1 MPEHSPLED
10 FLAGV
15 GQRFKNAQAGHSKRL
30 KGRSLQ
36 EIFESGPGAG
46 FGAGT
51 VGSVRGLA
59 PGLGITLGG
68 RQVTKG
74 GLGQIDKTAITSK
87 KSNLNR
93 SASISEE
100 GFRRNVGG
108 KRPPDAELEALA
120 LRKQVT
126 AKANKSALK
135 SRTRIFEI
143 TKKLDQLKRQGL
155 SAKTSRE
162 AIGLQKELRALTEN
176 LTGKPIGGK
185 KPPKVGLEELALE
198 KQQATR
204 QKGISKE
211 RERGFLRSRTKALE
225 EDPGKF
231 KRRLGIEKRIDDA
244 LATGEE
250 EAAKKVGII
259 RNKVAR
265 IETRISEV
273 DNELNGLKRR
283 GFDAKTSTKVV
294 SLQKELRSLI
304 NRAEDL
310 KE

>member
-120 LRKQVT
+120 LRKQGQLQANKRAKKTQKDALLERTKELETNPRSTILRQKLERVFDEIDSNVRN
-126 AKANKSALK
+126 KANK
-135 SRTRIFEI
+135 
-143 TKKLDQLKRQGL
+143 
-155 SAKTSRE
+155 
-162 AIGLQKELRALTEN
+162 
-176 LTGKPIGGK
+176 
-185 KPPKVGLEELALE
+185 
-198 KQQATR
+198 
-204 QKGISKE
+204 
-211 RERGFLRSRTKALE
+211 
-225 EDPGKF
+225 
-231 KRRLGIEKRIDDA
+231 
-244 LATGEE
+244 
-250 EAAKKVGII
+250 
-259 RNKVAR
+259 